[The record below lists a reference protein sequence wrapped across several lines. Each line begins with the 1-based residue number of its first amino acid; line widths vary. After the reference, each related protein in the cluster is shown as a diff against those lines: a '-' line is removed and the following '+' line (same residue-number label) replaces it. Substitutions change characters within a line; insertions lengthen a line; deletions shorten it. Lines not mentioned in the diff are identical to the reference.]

1 LIVLPVNLDYSS
13 SWTSAGAGLTLAG
26 NFSFPMDVDEG
37 DF

>member
-1 LIVLPVNLDYSS
+1 LIVLPVNLDCSS
-13 SWTSAGAGLTLAG
+13 SWTFAATGLTLAG